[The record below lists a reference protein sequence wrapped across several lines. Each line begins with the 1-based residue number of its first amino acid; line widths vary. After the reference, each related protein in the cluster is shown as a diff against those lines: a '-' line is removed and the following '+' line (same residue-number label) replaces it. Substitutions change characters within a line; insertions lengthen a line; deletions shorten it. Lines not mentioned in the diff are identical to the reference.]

1 MNCRAIALSSAIL
14 AALAAPVAAQ
24 EAAPQ
29 AKGLNVELNA
39 LAPSERGCLF
49 TFVAGNAMAQS
60 LNKVSFEF
68 VVFNEKGTVERMVV
82 LDFRDLPQ
90 GKTKVRQF
98 DLPGT
103 KCDSVKRLLIND
115 APVCEGEGVTDGA
128 CMAGIVTRSNTAA
141 TFEG

>member
-14 AALAAPVAAQ
+14 AALAAPVVAQ

-128 CMAGIVTRSNTAA
+128 CMAGIVTLSNTAA

>member
-1 MNCRAIALSSAIL
+1 MNCRAIAWSSASL
-14 AALAAPVAAQ
+14 AALAAPVVAQ

-29 AKGLNVELNA
+29 AKGLNGELNA

-82 LDFRDLPQ
+82 LDFRDLPR

>member
-1 MNCRAIALSSAIL
+1 MNCRAIALSSSIL
-14 AALAAPVAAQ
+14 AALAAPVVAQ

-49 TFVAGNAMAQS
+49 TFVAGNEMAQS

>member
-1 MNCRAIALSSAIL
+1 MNRRGIALSSLIL
-14 AALAAPVAAQ
+14 TALAAPVVAQ
-24 EAAPQ
+24 DAPQ

-49 TFVAGNAMAQS
+49 TFVAGNEMPQS
-60 LNKVSFEF
+60 LDKVSFEF

-115 APVCEGEGVTDGA
+115 APVCEGEGVADGA
-128 CMAGIVTRSNTAA
+128 CMAGIVTRSNTTA

>member
-1 MNCRAIALSSAIL
+1 MNCRGIALSSLIL
-14 AALAAPVAAQ
+14 TTLAAPVVAQ
-24 EAAPQ
+24 DAPQ

-49 TFVAGNAMAQS
+49 TFVAGNEMQQS
-60 LNKVSFEF
+60 LDKVSFEF

-103 KCDSVKRLLIND
+103 KCESVKRLLIND
-115 APVCEGEGVTDGA
+115 APVCEGEGVADGA
-128 CMAGIVTRSNTAA
+128 CMAGIVTRSNTTA